1 MEIYINPDDI
11 ERYTEEYEKIN
22 NEYKL
27 FSYTKNAN
35 GKEHIC
41 TFYIKGKECKLKF
54 YIKKSTVRIQVI
66 GKNAE
71 EAHNLL
77 NYIVSNGFSVDDTK
91 PQQFVF
97 SCNKEMI
104 DDLILFL
111 QTDFDNLIT
120 IDMKPNNRIRIIGY
134 NKDYIDI
141 TFYPS
146 TSKAMIQG
154 RAFTTYSIVTTFLSQ
169 FPLFTFDSIIEMN
182 NVFLN
187 SSLSVDT
194 IRNGMREIIGDEA
207 YNYLDEAL
215 LKSISGSIS
224 ALKIM
229 RNSEDYTGCVAGIFK
244 ALEGYLKK
252 LLTEKYEY
260 KLGTSKSVE
269 KFWMFQKEN
278 GAYIIDD
285 NADISAEELIELH
298 KLYRLL
304 KNKRNVY
311 LHSSSIHS
319 TTAIIETLA
328 EAKDLA
334 DEILIAINQSYKVI
348 FK

>member
-1 MEIYINPDDI
+1 
-11 ERYTEEYEKIN
+11 
-22 NEYKL
+22 
-27 FSYTKNAN
+27 
-35 GKEHIC
+35 
-41 TFYIKGKECKLKF
+41 
-54 YIKKSTVRIQVI
+54 
-66 GKNAE
+66 
-71 EAHNLL
+71 
-77 NYIVSNGFSVDDTK
+77 
-91 PQQFVF
+91 
-97 SCNKEMI
+97 MI

-194 IRNGMREIIGDEA
+194 IRNEMREIIGDEA

-311 LHSSSIHS
+311 LHSSSIPS